1 MQKLNF
7 GGDITPYNYAIGGMY
22 QWDAIFWGRLHEVF
36 PNFRKFFLSISLPF
50 DFLPNLFVNV
60 GSKGKAFKIFPLPPQ
75 SSSICAL
82 MQKENK
88 RRLKDHLCP
97 FLQKKKKKID
107 QESFRSRLNQS
118 RTELALWLTVGLYT
132 IRTREDA
139 T

>member
-36 PNFRKFFLSISLPF
+36 PNFRKFFLSISLPL

-60 GSKGKAFKIFPLPPQ
+60 GSKGKAFKIFPAVFIHLC
-75 SSSICAL
+75 SYA
-82 MQKENK
+82 EGNK

-132 IRTREDA
+132 FRTREDA